1 MMKTARSTGRL
12 WRRLTGAVLA
22 LTGAAFLMA
31 GAADAR
37 VGSAKNFGS
46 RGGKTFTA
54 PPSTNT
60 APKSAQPIE
69 RSTTQIGST
78 RTAPAGAKSGG
89 FLSSIGGMR
98 GLLLGGLLGAGL
110 ASLFGLGGGLASF
123 LGLILQ
129 AALIAGIVYLVVQL
143 FRRRSA
149 SSAGP
154 TMATATAE
162 PVARN
167 TLSQQPYASTPAGG
181 SFGAGAAGA
190 LSLTEADFNA
200 FEKMLAEIQLAFS
213 NEDEATMRSL
223 TTSEMLGY
231 LGEEVNANMDK
242 GLRNELS
249 DIKLLQGDL
258 SEAWTEHGQDFA
270 TVAMRYSIIDA
281 MVDRNTGK
289 VVSGSKTQPEEVTE
303 IWTFVRPANASINAW
318 KLSAI
323 QQA

>member
-1 MMKTARSTGRL
+1 MMMGYKPMNRL
-12 WRRLTGAVLA
+12 WRRLAVATLA
-22 LTGAAFLMA
+22 VTGAAFLLT
-31 GAADAR
+31 GTADAR

-60 APKSAQPIE
+60 APKTTQPIE

-78 RTAPAGAKSGG
+78 RTAAAGAKSGG

-143 FRRRSA
+143 FRRRRGA
-149 SSAGP
+149 PAAGP
-154 TMATATAE
+154 TMATASAE
-162 PVARN
+162 PVSRS

-181 SFGAGAAGA
+181 NVAAGTGA

-200 FEKMLAEIQLAFS
+200 FEKMLGEIQMAYS

-223 TTSEMLGY
+223 TTPEMLGY
-231 LGEEVNANMDK
+231 LGEDVNANIDK

-249 DIKLLQGDL
+249 SIKLLQGDL
-258 SEAWTEHGQDFA
+258 SEAWTEHGQDYA
-270 TVAMRYSIIDA
+270 TVAMRYSIIDT

-289 VVSGSKTQPEEVTE
+289 LVSGSKTQPEEVTE
-303 IWTFVRPANASINAW
+303 VWTFVRPARASINAW